1 MSSKLP
7 SCQKDGDFQCLLTR
21 KYLYY
26 ITRSQNCKQVVANAK
41 FLKCISLAFFR
52 TTYLHNLLTRCRRM
66 ASSPYLTYNL
76 FAKRVVL
83 KAQVV
88 TQEPPKR
95 EKVVRQPINI
105 LSLKSVEKPL
115 RLHSLNLRNFF
126 PYNMPK
132 TMYKR
137 QHCGKM
143 LNQPVDEKGTYYS
156 RPT

>member
-95 EKVVRQPINI
+95 EKSRQATDKHIVFEKRRKATSSAFSQLEKL
-105 LSLKSVEKPL
+105 LSL
-115 RLHSLNLRNFF
+115 
-126 PYNMPK
+126 
-132 TMYKR
+132 
-137 QHCGKM
+137 QHAKNNVQKIA
-143 LNQPVDEKGTYYS
+143 LW
-156 RPT
+156 